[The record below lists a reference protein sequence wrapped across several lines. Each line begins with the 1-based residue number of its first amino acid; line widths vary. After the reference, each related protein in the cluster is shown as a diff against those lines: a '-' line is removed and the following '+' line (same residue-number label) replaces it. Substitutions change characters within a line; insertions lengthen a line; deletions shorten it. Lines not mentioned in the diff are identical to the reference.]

1 MEISE
6 APLAV
11 LPRPCSRKTSSMT
24 TSTLSDVSGEMLV
37 DETFAETSDQD
48 VMFAEDDLEDLLK

>member
-1 MEISE
+1 
-6 APLAV
+6 
-11 LPRPCSRKTSSMT
+11 MT
-24 TSTLSDVSGEMLV
+24 TSTLSDVSGDLLV